1 MTSTTSSLDGA
12 LTSARSVEQGKSRSA
27 RLAERVS
34 RLRTRATTGN
44 LHIWL
49 LVIGGVLMPLGFMFI
64 LLGWLGASRTP
75 LPFEQTSY
83 LISGGIFGLAL
94 VIAGGFIYFAYWET
108 VRIRESRQQSETLAA
123 ALARLETAI
132 QATGGAAGAD
142 TTAATYVATANGSIF
157 HRQDCTVVAG
167 RTDLRQVDP
176 ERDGLAPCRICDPL
190 ADGR

>member
-1 MTSTTSSLDGA
+1 VTSTTSSLDGA

-75 LPFEQTSY
+75 LPFEQTPY
-83 LISGGIFGLAL
+83 LISGGLLGLGL
-94 VIAGGFIYFAYWET
+94 VFAGGFVYFAYWQT
-108 VRIRESRQQSETLAA
+108 VRIRESREQTQQLTSALGRLEALLQANGVAA
-123 ALARLETAI
+123 AHE
-132 QATGGAAGAD
+132 AG
-142 TTAATYVATANGSIF
+142 TTTYVATANGSIF

-167 RTDLRQVDP
+167 RNDLRRVDP
-176 ERDGLAPCRICDPL
+176 DRDGLAPCRICDPL

>member
-1 MTSTTSSLDGA
+1 VTTSIPSVDGA
-12 LTSARSVEQGKSRSA
+12 LTGARSTEQGKGRSA
-27 RLAERVS
+27 RLAERVA
-34 RLRTRATTGN
+34 RLRTRAATGN
-44 LHIWL
+44 LHVWL
-49 LVIGGVLMPLGFMFI
+49 LVLGGVLMPLGFVFI

-108 VRIRESRQQSETLAA
+108 VRIRESREQAQTLAA
-123 ALARLETAI
+123 AMLRLESAL
-132 QATGGAAGAD
+132 QATGAGAAEAGV
-142 TTAATYVATANGSIF
+142 TTTYVATANGSIF

-167 RTDLRQVDP
+167 RTDLRRIDP